1 MTVAEVK
8 QFTLADPT
16 LQAVIAALR
25 NNSWHS
31 TLQTPG
37 TLVNTQDLHA
47 LYNIRDEL
55 SVSDDHDLVL
65 RAHRLILPL
74 ALRQRAIQIA
84 HEGHQGLTKTKRL
97 LREKIW
103 FPGIDSLTK
112 KLLDNCLA
120 CQATTI
126 QHPFEPLRM
135 TALPPAPWQQ
145 LSIDFCDPLP
155 SGDMLS
161 PTPGMTL
168 TLQVLS
174 SMLVSTHLLLFATQI
189 FQEMELIGLVCH

>member
-37 TLVNTQDLHA
+37 TLVNSQNLHA
-47 LYNIRDEL
+47 LYNVRDEL

-65 RAHRLILPL
+65 RAHRLILPH
-74 ALRQRAIQIA
+74 ALHQRAIHIA
-84 HEGHQGLTKTKRL
+84 HEGHQGLTKTKQL

-103 FPGIDSLTK
+103 FPGIDGLTK

-120 CQATTI
+120 CKATTI

-135 TALPPAPWQQ
+135 TELPPAPWQQ
-145 LSIDFCDPLP
+145 LSVDFCGPLP
-155 SGDMLS
+155 
-161 PTPGMTL
+161 P
-168 TLQVLS
+168 VICS
-174 SMLVSTHLLLFATQI
+174 S
-189 FQEMELIGLVCH
+189 